1 MIQDFF
7 SMAIRS
13 IAKRRLRT
21 FLTLIGI
28 VISIATIFTL
38 ISLSL
43 GLNVSIN
50 NEFEKLGGDKFFVQ
64 PRGQLGPPGTA
75 GAIQLTIKDI
85 DAIKKIPGVK
95 EVTYYTIGNA
105 KIEFKDETRFVMVAS
120 TEIETTELYFDLY
133 GVDLEEGRLL
143 KKGDT
148 NDIIIGS
155 QYKHNNFLGT
165 PVKVGDKITINGA
178 DFEVQGIMKTIGS
191 APDDRMITMPEP
203 EFRELFKIPDRIDF
217 IIVQIEN
224 AGEINNIAERTE
236 RQLLKSRG
244 LTEKTQ
250 DFTIITPEELLE
262 SFSMILD
269 ILTYFLLGISLISLL
284 VGGINIANT
293 MFASV
298 LERTRE
304 IGVMKAIGA
313 QNKDILTIFL
323 IEAGLL
329 GIVGGLLG
337 IGLGIAAGQIVEYVA
352 LTQLGTGFLT
362 VSTPLYLIAG
372 CLAFA
377 FLAGAVSGLWPA
389 WKATKIRPVEAL
401 RYE

>member
-323 IEAGLL
+323 IESALL
-329 GIVGGLLG
+329 GLVGGLVG
-337 IGLGIAAGQIVEYVA
+337 AAIGLSMA
-352 LTQLGTGFLT
+352 LG
-362 VSTPLYLIAG
+362 V
-372 CLAFA
+372 
-377 FLAGAVSGLWPA
+377 AGAANSALGETIFKVSPSIPLLIGAILFSLVIGILSGLVPA
-389 WKATKIRPVEAL
+389 YQASKLNPVEAL
-401 RYE
+401 RK